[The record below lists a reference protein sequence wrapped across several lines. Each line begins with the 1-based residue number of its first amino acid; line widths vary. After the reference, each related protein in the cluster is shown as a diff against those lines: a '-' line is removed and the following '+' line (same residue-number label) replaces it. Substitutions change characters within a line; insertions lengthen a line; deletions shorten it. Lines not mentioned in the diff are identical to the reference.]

1 MKYFSMLIKPASSL
15 CNMKCS
21 YCFYADVSD
30 HREVKTHGIMDQ
42 KTMRELIEKTLYA
55 FDEEVM
61 ITYAFQGGEPTL
73 AGLEFFEQF
82 VECVNSMKKEIHHV
96 FYALQTNGLLLDD
109 EWITFLKKHEFLV
122 GVSLDGMIA
131 HHDDLRKDAQNKP
144 TYERIMKNIRKLKEE
159 EVQFNVLTVLTHSL
173 SKKAKQLYAFYKKNQ
188 LNYVQLIPCLPSLD
202 FKDNPFA
209 LKPHD
214 FAHFYDEF
222 FSLWYKDWKKNEVM
236 SVTLFD
242 NLIPMFAG
250 IPPQQCGYLGFCS
263 MQFVTESD
271 GSVYPCDFYVLDEH
285 CLGNIKTHSIK
296 ELATS
301 VVLKSFLS
309 EKRNRTRA
317 CLSCRYEGICHG
329 QCKRMSVCYYDETY
343 CGLKEFMTKH
353 EKAMLEVASSIQ
365 RR

>member
-30 HREVKTHGIMDQ
+30 HREVKTHGIMSCQ
-42 KTMRELIEKTLYA
+42 TMKDLIDNTLSTFY
-55 FDEEVM
+55 EEVM

-73 AGLEFFEQF
+73 AGLSFFEQF
-82 VECVNSMKKEIHHV
+82 TSYVNLMKKEYHHIR
-96 FYALQTNGLLLDD
+96 YALQTNGLLLD
-109 EWITFLKKHEFLV
+109 ENWISFLKKNEFLV
-122 GVSLDGMIA
+122 GISLDGVEV
-131 HHDDLRKDAQNKP
+131 HHNGLRKDASGNP
-144 TYERIMKNIRKLKEE
+144 TYERIIRNIRRLKEAGIE
-159 EVQFNVLTVLTHSL
+159 FNILTVLTSEL
-173 SKKAKQLYAFYKKNQ
+173 SNKAKQLYSFYKKNN
-188 LNYVQLIPCLPSLD
+188 LEYVQLIPCLPSLELKED
-202 FKDNPFA
+202 RFC

-214 FAHFYDEF
+214 FYRFYDEF
-222 FSLWYKDWKKNEVM
+222 YSLWYKDWQKGEFM

-250 IPPQQCGYLGFCS
+250 IPPYQCGYLGFCS

-271 GSVYPCDFYVLDEH
+271 GSVYPCDFYVLDEY

-296 ELATS
+296 ELAVS
-301 VVLKSFLS
+301 SILKDFLK
-309 EKRNRTRA
+309 EKRNRSDA
-317 CLSCRYEGICHG
+317 CINCRFEGICHG
-329 QCKRMSVCYYDETY
+329 QCKRMSVCYYDQEY

-353 EKAMLEVASSIQ
+353 ERTLREVASSI